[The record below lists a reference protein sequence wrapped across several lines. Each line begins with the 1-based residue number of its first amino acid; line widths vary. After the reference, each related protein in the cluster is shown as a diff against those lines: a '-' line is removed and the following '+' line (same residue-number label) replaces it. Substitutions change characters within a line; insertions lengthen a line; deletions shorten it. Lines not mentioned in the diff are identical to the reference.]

1 MAATRKVTVEERL
14 TVVEKTL
21 EKILAQLKLMEV
33 LDGRIQECEKRG
45 KESIENAKSQD
56 SDQKIVMTSEEILS
70 RIGVGEIRNEDRV
83 VKLETQVMEI
93 GDTVEALRV
102 RFQEFK
108 SEFPIPTEIKSSEKS
123 PVQELPAAGSS
134 RNAESGSCGE
144 KLKVTENSVL
154 IVGDSLTRGVG
165 DKLKDQCGKVFERES
180 RGGARIESITEDIK
194 KLEDDSKRHLVV
206 MVGTNNLESDFTED
220 ILVKYDR
227 LLEEL
232 KKKKNKKVTVVG
244 ILKRYD
250 LKGMDMKRIWINFNL
265 RKKFDE
271 KGIAFLGFDPDWGQ
285 MREDNYASLK

>member
-1 MAATRKVTVEERL
+1 
-14 TVVEKTL
+14 
-21 EKILAQLKLMEV
+21 LAQLKLMEV

-70 RIGVGEIRNEDRV
+70 RIAVGEIRNEDRV
-83 VKLETQVMEI
+83 VKVETQVMEI
-93 GDTVEALRV
+93 GDAVEALRV

-108 SEFPIPTEIKSSEKS
+108 SEFPTPTEIKSSEES
-123 PVQELPAAGSS
+123 PVQELSAAGSS

-154 IVGDSLTRGVG
+154 IVGDSLSRGVG

-265 RKKFDE
+265 RQKCDG
-271 KGIAFLGFDPDWGQ
+271 KGVAFLGFDPDWGQ
-285 MREDNYASLK
+285 LREDMLHLNEKGQDELARRIFRHCLPFLG